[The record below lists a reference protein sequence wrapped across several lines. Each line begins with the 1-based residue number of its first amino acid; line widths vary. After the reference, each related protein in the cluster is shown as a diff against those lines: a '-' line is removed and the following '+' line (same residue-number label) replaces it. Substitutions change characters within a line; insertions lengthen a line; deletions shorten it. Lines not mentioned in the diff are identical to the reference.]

1 MLGTAD
7 GSTVQAMLD
16 SSLQAH
22 KHFNS
27 VVAVAPGELAGWV
40 LTTTSTPGQPRDGIL
55 IYHEMDDPSNGLHV
69 LATANPGCTGG
80 QAGGF
85 AMDGSGIGS
94 ALQCNR
100 RGDGFGNG
108 ATGNE
113 LGRAA
118 CRGRGCQYV

>member
-40 LTTTSTPGQPRDGIL
+40 FTTTSTPGQPRDGIL

-69 LATANPGCTGG
+69 LAPANPGCTGG
-80 QAGGF
+80 QAGGL
-85 AMDGSGIGS
+85 DRTCKRLNSS
-94 ALQCNR
+94 HQCASR
-100 RGDGFGNG
+100 SPPS
-108 ATGNE
+108 
-113 LGRAA
+113 
-118 CRGRGCQYV
+118 